1 MTAADNYGI
10 LPVDD
15 ATNENHPALAEW
27 LTAVA
32 TWSPLR
38 VAAGCRF
45 HNEAT
50 LLLRQG
56 RMDPDASPFPL
67 LLAAIAASKAA
78 PAALPWS
85 NAPPICVQ
93 TIKLIA
99 NATRGWHRTTH
110 WLHHVNV
117 RDAVFAVLAVA
128 ERLHQ
133 KDALLLSTPP
143 PQQPTAQRRR
153 TRGAIALEIARTPLP
168 LLPPEI
174 WFHMMRFFLRSWW
187 AVNEV

>member
-1 MTAADNYGI
+1 MTAADNDGV

-15 ATNENHPALAEW
+15 AANEGHAALAEW

-32 TWSPLR
+32 TWSLLQ

-93 TIKLIA
+93 TIKLVA
-99 NATRGWHRTTH
+99 SATRGWHRTTH

-117 RDAVFAVLAVA
+117 RDAVFAVLVVA
-128 ERLHQ
+128 DRLQ
-133 KDALLLSTPP
+133 KKDALSQPSPLK
-143 PQQPTAQRRR
+143 QQYPS
-153 TRGAIALEIARTPLP
+153 P
-168 LLPPEI
+168 
-174 WFHMMRFFLRSWW
+174 
-187 AVNEV
+187 